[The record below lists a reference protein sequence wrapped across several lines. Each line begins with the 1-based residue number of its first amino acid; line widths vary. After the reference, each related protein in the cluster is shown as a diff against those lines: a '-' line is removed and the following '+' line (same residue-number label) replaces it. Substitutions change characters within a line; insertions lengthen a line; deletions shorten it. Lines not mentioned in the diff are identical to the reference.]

1 MGFRCLISVLRN
13 LSAEMCAGSLVSG
26 CWFSGPC
33 FEIAVISGA
42 GAVIFG
48 AQNYHLA
55 GLVAPFWHPGAPLWH
70 LGGALGGHRSSRKD
84 TWDPELDFY
93 GF

>member
-1 MGFRCLISVLRN
+1 MLARWFLDVGFQVPVLKIDVISGL
-13 LSAEMCAGSLVSG
+13 G
-26 CWFSGPC
+26 
-33 FEIAVISGA
+33 AVIS
-42 GAVIFG
+42 G

>member
-55 GLVAPFWHPGAPLWH
+55 GLVAPFWQPGDHFGTLWEPWEAI
-70 LGGALGGHRSSRKD
+70 GAAERTS
-84 TWDPELDFY
+84 WDPLSVSY
-93 GF
+93 